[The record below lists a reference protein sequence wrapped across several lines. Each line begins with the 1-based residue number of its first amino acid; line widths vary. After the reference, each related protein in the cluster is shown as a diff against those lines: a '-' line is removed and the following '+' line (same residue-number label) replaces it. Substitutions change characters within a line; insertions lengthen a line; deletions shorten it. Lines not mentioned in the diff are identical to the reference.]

1 MQQRRRWGRWI
12 GRLSMGALLLL
23 AGLCVADAAAQPS
36 PRVEARV
43 SADSVKIGER
53 FTLTLTA
60 RHATTGAAMFPGAD
74 AGSGFFGDLH
84 VFQRGPVQTRRLS
97 DGRRVDSVA
106 YDVTTFALDT
116 ARVPV
121 LPIRVAAGGD
131 TTVAGTPPGV
141 VPVVSVVGPNADAL
155 RTPAA
160 LANFPRPPWVWGL
173 LGLLTAVVLGGGAYA
188 WRRWRRRDGAEE
200 GDGEA
205 TESAYEAATTRLERL
220 GRRHPSGRAAAKAFY
235 VDLTETLRVYL
246 ARRVG
251 IRALEQTTPDVVA
264 ALRRRPDVPDN
275 TVQRLRTV
283 LEQADLVKFADAR
296 PSPEES
302 QAVLRDAQAL
312 LDALEA
318 AQRRREAGSSDE
330 ESPPMSETRPD
341 PTGP

>member
-12 GRLSMGALLLL
+12 GRLCGGALLLVV
-23 AGLCVADAAAQPS
+23 GLLGAEAAAQPD
-36 PRVEARV
+36 PRVKAHV
-43 SADSVKIGER
+43 SADSVKVGER

-60 RHATTGAAMFPGAD
+60 THATASAAMFPGAD

-84 VFQRGPVQTRRLS
+84 VFRRGPVQTRRLS

-116 ARVPV
+116 ARVAV

-141 VPVVSVVGPNADAL
+141 VPVVSVVGSDADEL

-173 LGLLTAVVLGGGAYA
+173 LGLLTAAVLGGGAYA
-188 WRRWRRRDGAEE
+188 WRRWRARDDAEAGAAE
-200 GDGEA
+200 
-205 TESAYEAATTRLERL
+205 TTKSAYEAATARLERL

-296 PSPEES
+296 PSPAES
-302 QAVLRDAQAL
+302 QAVLNDAQAL

-318 AQRRREAGSSDE
+318 AQRRREAASSDE
-330 ESPPMSETRPD
+330 DSPPTPEERPG
-341 PTGP
+341 PTGQ